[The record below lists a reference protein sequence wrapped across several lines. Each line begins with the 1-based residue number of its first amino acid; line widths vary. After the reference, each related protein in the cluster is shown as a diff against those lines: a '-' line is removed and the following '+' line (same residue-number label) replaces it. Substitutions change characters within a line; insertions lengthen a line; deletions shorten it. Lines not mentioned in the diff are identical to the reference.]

1 MDRSMLASM
10 REVET
15 THWWFVARRELLL
28 AVMDKCV
35 PPNAGVLL
43 DVGCGTGA
51 NLEALAWRF
60 PELTAIGLDADPFC
74 RAACEA
80 RGLRVCDA
88 SAEALPVDDNSQD
101 VITALDV
108 LEHLDDDVSALQEMA
123 RTLSPDGVLVLT
135 VPAYRWLWSP
145 HDDMTHHRRRYTA
158 SRLVAALQSAG
169 FTVTYVSYFNTLLFP
184 LAAAMRLLERATGRA
199 GGEQSVPPEPLNAML
214 RVVFGSERL
223 ALVRGW
229 RLPYGLSLIAV
240 AHRT

>member
-123 RTLSPDGVLVLT
+123 RTLSPDGYLILGGGETTLT
-135 VPAYRWLWSP
+135 VGDTFVPVQFGRTIGYQRTTTGNRP
-145 HDDMTHHRRRYTA
+145 RR
-158 SRLVAALQSAG
+158 
-169 FTVTYVSYFNTLLFP
+169 
-184 LAAAMRLLERATGRA
+184 AAA
-199 GGEQSVPPEPLNAML
+199 
-214 RVVFGSERL
+214 
-223 ALVRGW
+223 
-229 RLPYGLSLIAV
+229 
-240 AHRT
+240 